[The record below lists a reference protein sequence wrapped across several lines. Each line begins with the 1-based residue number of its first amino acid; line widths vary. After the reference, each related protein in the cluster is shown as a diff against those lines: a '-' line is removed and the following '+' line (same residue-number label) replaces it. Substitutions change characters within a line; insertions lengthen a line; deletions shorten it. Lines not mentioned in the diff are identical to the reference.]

1 MLRLSFLFNL
11 RELRVGDECFWYV
24 EEVEAVGLKKLET
37 VVIGKNCFRKRRITW
52 NRNERLFFWLKNC
65 PVVKE
70 LRIGRGSFQYYTVCE
85 IENDD
90 CLEVVE
96 VGSVRESSCNFSCAS
111 LELKS
116 AFARRAS

>member
-1 MLRLSFLFNL
+1 M
-11 RELRVGDECFWYV
+11 
-24 EEVEAVGLKKLET
+24 EEVEAVGLKKLER

-65 PVVKE
+65 PAIKE

-85 IENDD
+85 IEDDD
-90 CLEVVE
+90 CLEVAE
-96 VGSVRESSCNFSCAS
+96 IGSVRESSCNFSCAS

-116 AFARRAS
+116 VFAWRAL

>member
-1 MLRLSFLFNL
+1 M
-11 RELRVGDECFWYV
+11 
-24 EEVEAVGLKKLET
+24 
-37 VVIGKNCFRKRRITW
+37 VIGRNCFRKRRITW

-90 CLEVVE
+90 CLEVAE
-96 VGSVRESSCNFSCAS
+96 IGSVRESSCNFSCAS

-116 AFARRAS
+116 AFASRAS